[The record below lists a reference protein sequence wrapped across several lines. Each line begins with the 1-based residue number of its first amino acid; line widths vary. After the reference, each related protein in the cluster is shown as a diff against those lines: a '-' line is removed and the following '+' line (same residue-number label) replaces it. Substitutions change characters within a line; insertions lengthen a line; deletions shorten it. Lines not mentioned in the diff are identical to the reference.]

1 VGSALDAVRK
11 RRRKPTQQTQKE
23 KKARVLD
30 SGLENMSESW
40 SSLITGQQRC
50 KAKLINNQQPISV
63 GV

>member
-1 VGSALDAVRK
+1 MGSALEAGLE
-11 RRRKPTQQTQKE
+11 RKPSADATAAERQ
-23 KKARVLD
+23 KARVLD
-30 SGLENMSESW
+30 SGFENMSESW